1 MTTRMRGLARR
12 SLVGT
17 AIVLPLL
24 GMAIASAT
32 AGDSADVAALADAVA
47 RGRAA
52 LAPQAWQRP
61 FPASGE
67 PGPAEAAYWL
77 ANAAA
82 KRGDWDAAFAAIAAG
97 ARRRDTWPALPWT
110 TGDARQLTDDAL
122 AQVAE
127 HFRSRFDAHCAAGR
141 LDEAVALVQATLTFG
156 VDLTHRPF
164 PVEWSVGGQ
173 VVGACVEAIES
184 RLLPLCE
191 AAQCRTLAALAANVD
206 AWADPALDAH
216 PVQLFY
222 AQRIVDGDEHVIGWT
237 HRAWVPLWRGT
248 AQRGA
253 AAAKLEYLA
262 AIEQL
267 ATTATLP
274 WPPREAALRRADEG
288 MEAWERAWR
297 QHLTRLRLLRLRL
310 AFLLHEAPPELQDP
324 LGSGPIR
331 QQIAGD
337 EATFT
342 ATGAACRV
350 VRTPAEPGRA
360 VPLRR

>member
-1 MTTRMRGLARR
+1 MRGLARR

-32 AGDSADVAALADAVA
+32 AGDSADVASLAAAVA

-52 LAPQAWQRP
+52 LDPRAWQRP
-61 FPASGE
+61 FPATGE

-82 KRGDWDAAFAAIAAG
+82 KRGDWDAAFLAIAAG

-110 TGDARQLTDDAL
+110 TGAARQLTDDAL
-122 AQVAE
+122 YSVAQ
-127 HFRSRFDAHCAAGR
+127 HFRHRFDEHCAAGR
-141 LDEAVALVQATLTFG
+141 LDEAVGLAQAMMTFG
-156 VDLTHRPF
+156 TDLTHRPF
-164 PVEWSVGGQ
+164 PVEWSVGAQ
-173 VVGACVEAIES
+173 VVGACVGAIES
-184 RLLPLCE
+184 RLLPCCD
-191 AAQCRTLAALAANVD
+191 AAQRRTLAALVADVD
-206 AWADPALDAH
+206 AWADPALDARL
-216 PVQLFY
+216 VQLFY
-222 AQRIVDGDEHVIGWT
+222 AQRIVDGDEHVIRWS
-237 HRAWVPLWRGT
+237 HRAWVRLWP
-248 AQRGA
+248 QIQA
-253 AAAKLEYLA
+253 AAAKLHDLA
-262 AIEQL
+262 NLDEL
-267 ATTATLP
+267 ATTAKSS
-274 WPPREAALRRADEG
+274 WPQREDALQKGDQGFEFYV
-288 MEAWERAWR
+288 ERAWR

-337 EATFT
+337 AATFT

>member
-1 MTTRMRGLARR
+1 MTSRMRGLARR

-17 AIVLPLL
+17 AIGLPLL

-32 AGDSADVAALADAVA
+32 AGDSADIAALADAVA

-52 LAPQAWQRP
+52 LDPRAWQRP

-77 ANAAA
+77 ASAAA
-82 KRGDWDAAFAAIAAG
+82 KRGDWDAAFLAIAAG
-97 ARRRDTWPALPWT
+97 ARRRDTWAELPWT
-110 TGDARQLTDDAL
+110 KGDARQLTDDAL

-127 HFRSRFDAHCAAGR
+127 HFRSRFEAHCAAGR
-141 LDEAVALVQATLTFG
+141 LDEAVALTQATLTFG

-164 PVEWSVGGQ
+164 PVEWSIGGQ

-184 RLLPLCE
+184 RLLPQCD
-191 AAQCRTLAALAANVD
+191 AAQWRALASVVTGVD
-206 AWADPALDAH
+206 TWATPALDARH
-216 PVQLFY
+216 VQLY
-222 AQRIVDGDEHVIGWT
+222 YSQRIVDGDEHLIRWS
-237 HRAWVPLWRGT
+237 HRSWLPLWHAR
-248 AQRGA
+248 AQIQA
-253 AAAKLEYLA
+253 AAAKHEYLTVLD
-262 AIEQL
+262 EL
-267 ATTATLP
+267 ATTAKLP
-274 WPPREAALRRADEG
+274 WPMREAALQKVDDGFAHHV
-288 MEAWERAWR
+288 ERSWR

-310 AFLLHEAPPELQDP
+310 AYLLGEAPPELQDP

-350 VRTPAEPGRA
+350 VRTPATGR
-360 VPLRR
+360 